1 MLISTVFSFQKPQK
15 SFEIRD
21 PNSLGDKDMKKWLRR
36 TAFILMVT
44 GTASVLAAA
53 QGDSENSLGCRD
65 NWRSERL
72 ANHCEIKEQT
82 VPSSGG
88 TVTVDARQ
96 NGGVSVKGWDRN
108 EILVRARIQTAA
120 PSQGEADELAK
131 QIRIETAGMKIFA
144 TGPESRRDYYW
155 SVSYEIFVP
164 RRTDLSLESH
174 NGGISIADVNG
185 KLEFSAVNGG
195 VTLKRVGGNVR
206 GGTTNGG
213 LMVELNG
220 DRWDGEELDVKT
232 TNGGIM
238 MTVPENYSAHL
249 ETGTVNGSLVI
260 DFPITVEG
268 RITKE
273 LAVNLGSGGPTVRAM
288 TTNGGVKVKRRGSN
302 F

>member
-1 MLISTVFSFQKPQK
+1 
-15 SFEIRD
+15 
-21 PNSLGDKDMKKWLRR
+21 MKKWLRR
-36 TAFILMVT
+36 TAFILLLT
-44 GTASVLAAA
+44 GVASVIAFAQAASSKDSLA
-53 QGDSENSLGCRD
+53 CRD
-65 NWRSERL
+65 NWHSEKL
-72 ANHCEIKEQT
+72 ASHCEIKEQT
-82 VPSSGG
+82 LPASGS
-88 TVTVDARQ
+88 TITVDARQ
-96 NGGVSVKGWDRN
+96 NGGVSVIGWDRS
-108 EILVRARIQTAA
+108 EVLVRARIQTAA
-120 PSQGEADELAK
+120 SSQGEADELAK

-144 TGPESRRDYYW
+144 TGPDSRHDYNW

-164 RRTDLSLESH
+164 RRSDLSLESH
-174 NGGISIADVNG
+174 NGGISISDIHGN
-185 KLEFSAVNGG
+185 LEFSAMNGG
-195 VTLKRVGGNVR
+195 VVLKRVGGTVR

-213 LMVELNG
+213 LVVELNG

-260 DFPITVEG
+260 DFPVTVEG

-288 TTNGGVKVKRRGSN
+288 TTNGGVKVKRSGSN